1 MNMNIL
7 KPSSKRNCPVE
18 RRYQGGFSLMESVV
32 SLSISLVVTAAMVAL
47 MSNSLGNTSRI
58 VNMTKLSDDL
68 RSTMQMLTR
77 DVRRASYNA
86 GAFRCYANEDC
97 FSDGTLTMAGDIVIN
112 DDENCF
118 TFQLDR
124 GHDGDSTDDA
134 AGGFRLGAEG
144 DVGTLEMWTGDEDSV
159 PDCGAEAGG
168 SWVVVTNSATMNIT
182 DFNVDDTLSYVQV
195 ISDDGAGNTISQR
208 VRKVRFRVDAAL
220 VAAPAVTRRMEDV
233 ISIRNDFLDQTVAV
247 L

>member
-1 MNMNIL
+1 MKSLNQ
-7 KPSSKRNCPVE
+7 SSQRKHPHNLP
-18 RRYQGGFSLMESVV
+18 YQGGFSLMESVV
-32 SLSISLVVTAAMVAL
+32 SLSVSLVVTAAMVAL

-86 GAFRCYANEDC
+86 DAFRCYANEDC
-97 FSDGTLTMAGDIVIN
+97 FSDGTLVMANDIVIN
-112 DDENCF
+112 ADENCF

-134 AGGFRLGAEG
+134 SGGFRLRTEGNVGA
-144 DVGTLEMWTGDEDSV
+144 LEMWTGDDASV
-159 PDCGAEAGG
+159 PDCEADLGG
-168 SWVVVTNSATMNIT
+168 SWVVVTNPATMNIT
-182 DFNVDDTLSYVQV
+182 AFNVDDALSYTQV
-195 ISDDGAGNTISQR
+195 IFDDGLGNTISQR
-208 VRKVRFRVDAAL
+208 VRKVRFRIDAQL
-220 VAAPAVTRRMEDV
+220 TAAANITRRMEDV

>member
-1 MNMNIL
+1 MKNLTQLSNRISPREL
-7 KPSSKRNCPVE
+7 
-18 RRYQGGFSLMESVV
+18 RYQGGFSLLESVV

-47 MSNSLGNTSRI
+47 MANSLGNTSRI
-58 VNMTKLSDDL
+58 VSMTKLSDDL

-97 FSDGTLTMAGDIVIN
+97 FSDGTVVMAADIVIN

-134 AGGFRLGAEG
+134 AGGFRLSMDG
-144 DVGTLEMWTGDEDSV
+144 DVGALEMWTGDGDSEA
-159 PDCGAEAGG
+159 DCDAEAGG
-168 SWVVVTNSATMNIT
+168 SWVVVTNPATMNIT
-182 DFNVDDTLSYVQV
+182 DFNVDDALSYIQV
-195 ISDDGAGNTISQR
+195 ITDDGAGNTISQR
-208 VRKVRFRVDAAL
+208 VRKIRFRVDAQL
-220 VAAPAVTRRMEDV
+220 VAAPNVTRRMEDV
-233 ISIRNDFLDQTVAV
+233 ISIRNDFLDQTVAG